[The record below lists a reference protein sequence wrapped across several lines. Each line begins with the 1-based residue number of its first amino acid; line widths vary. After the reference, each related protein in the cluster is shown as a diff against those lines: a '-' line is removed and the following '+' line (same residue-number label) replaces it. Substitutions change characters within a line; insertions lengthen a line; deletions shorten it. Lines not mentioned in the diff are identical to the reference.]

1 MKKVNV
7 IFVSFCFAIAASVLI
22 FFGCSKKRITK
33 TTLIAYEQPYGYL
46 YSKQV
51 AEQDFKIDSAGTGP
65 IVGNQGTKIWTGK
78 KCLMM
83 PNGDTVKYPFHVKL
97 VELYTPKDMIYYDML
112 TMASGN
118 VLETSGEIRL
128 RAFKDTTELVLKK
141 GGCYATVEFLN
152 PAPKSNYMR
161 VFYGYSP
168 AAGYFDFSDDP
179 ATAGAA
185 TGLNPIFST
194 TTTPSGYIGSIGKLG
209 WINCG
214 TKVSL
219 ASSSV
224 LTFTSSVDDL
234 TNVAIFVYLPAT
246 RSVIQA
252 YNLSTVQ
259 IPNGSSAKIVAIAID
274 TNNQLYSF
282 SQNLTVSAAQ
292 QISIT
297 MSATTDADLT
307 ALLDGL

>member
-7 IFVSFCFAIAASVLI
+7 IFVSFCFAIAMSVLVL
-22 FFGCSKKRITK
+22 FGCSKKRVIK
-33 TTLIAYEQPYGYL
+33 ATLIAYEQPYGYL
-46 YSKQV
+46 STKAV

-65 IVGNQGTKIWTGK
+65 IVGNQGTKIWTSK

-97 VELYTPKDMIYYDML
+97 VELYTPKDMIYYGML

-118 VLETSGEIRL
+118 ILETAGEIRL

-152 PAPKSNYMR
+152 PAPKNNYMR

-168 AAGYFDFSDDP
+168 SAGYFDFSDNP

-185 TGLNPIFST
+185 TGLNPVFST

-214 TKVSL
+214 AKVSL

-246 RSVIQA
+246 RSVTQA

-297 MSATTDADLT
+297 MSTTTDAALT